1 VPVHTSALKHVHDA
15 SAPTPAAA
23 EPARATGLPHLRQ
36 RFAALLIALTAVVA
50 VGACSAPAP
59 SSLGS
64 SAVAVAASRNGAPFV
79 WGAAGPWA
87 FDCSGLTMWT
97 YGQFGR
103 YLPHNTNSQ
112 YWAVAHVSQGAKV
125 PGDLIFFGS
134 PGAVYH
140 EGIYAGNNMIWHAPS
155 SGDHVRLAPIW
166 TSAYM
171 VGRVG

>member
-1 VPVHTSALKHVHDA
+1 VPVHTPALKHPSVA
-15 SAPTPAAA
+15 SAPASGGVET
-23 EPARATGLPHLRQ
+23 ARPTGLPHLRQ
-36 RFAALLIALTAVVA
+36 RFAALLIALTAIVA

-59 SSLGS
+59 SSRGS
-64 SAVAVAASRNGAPFV
+64 SAVSIAASRNGAPFV

-97 YGQFGR
+97 YAQLGV

-112 YWAVAHVSQGAKV
+112 YWAVAHISQGAKV
-125 PGDLIFFGS
+125 PGDLIFFGY

-140 EGIYAGNNMIWHAPS
+140 VGIYAGNNMIWHSPS

-166 TSAYM
+166 TSAYV
-171 VGRVG
+171 VGRV